1 MVNVVVTKPRNV
13 KVSTN
18 ATAGIINTSTPVT
31 LKNTPTLISG
41 NNLALENLLDVS
53 VVSKTNGAVPVYDS
67 VTNKF
72 LIEQF
77 TVTDVN
83 VDGGTF

>member
-53 VVSKTNGAVPVYDS
+53 VVSKTNGS
-67 VTNKF
+67 
-72 LIEQF
+72 F
-77 TVTDVN
+77 TISSGHNGDTDVVGWFIIN
-83 VDGGTF
+83 NS